1 MECVQNLLLGDPVYD
16 ERGQLVRREY
26 GLKNAL
32 ALFVLGYVAYTLYI
46 SMGKKVFS
54 GKREGRRKGKMK
66 GGGGS
71 GSDGDADSNPDGEA
85 DGGSSRD
92 KSKVEKFFAHMTAG
106 RWMFLVIILLIIIV
120 FAESDYWIIISHK
133 KPFLKIVGVVASIF
147 LLIIIIM
154 VGVYVISSEDMP
166 VTND

>member
-54 GKREGRRKGKMK
+54 GKRKGKMK
-66 GGGGS
+66 GGGYKGFIWFIFIC
-71 GSDGDADSNPDGEA
+71 GWFFIIPCAYTWASDDKGEWR
-85 DGGSSRD
+85 GWWMSIPIGCI
-92 KSKVEKFFAHMTAG
+92 FFG
-106 RWMFLVIILLIIIV
+106 FILLGCSYKLNNILNP
-120 FAESDYWIIISHK
+120 Y
-133 KPFLKIVGVVASIF
+133 
-147 LLIIIIM
+147 
-154 VGVYVISSEDMP
+154 
-166 VTND
+166 

>member
-54 GKREGRRKGKMK
+54 GKRKGRRKGKMK

-85 DGGSSRD
+85 DGGSSSQSVSSSL
-92 KSKVEKFFAHMTAG
+92 KTKVNSRILANWFFAISLIYCLAM
-106 RWMFLVIILLIIIV
+106 LVWFFIDP
-120 FAESDYWIIISHK
+120 EGSTQ
-133 KPFLKIVGVVASIF
+133 SIF
-147 LLIIIIM
+147 LPAAGGIFCVSVSLFFIL
-154 VGVYVISSEDMP
+154 GGP
-166 VTND
+166 Q